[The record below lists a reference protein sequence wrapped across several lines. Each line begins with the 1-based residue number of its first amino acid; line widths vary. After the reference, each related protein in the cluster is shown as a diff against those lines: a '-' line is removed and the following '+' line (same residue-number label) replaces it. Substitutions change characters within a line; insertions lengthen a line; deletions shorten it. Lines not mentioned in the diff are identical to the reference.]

1 VDKDTRKIKC
11 TWFILVNRIFSAIKG
26 NLNGINPEIRVQQL
40 LETLHLWL
48 TYTELKAGLPLFK
61 SEPNLIRH
69 AGKISMSKSGWTIFP
84 SLNVTTIME
93 SGLFSKDS
101 FTAKADRPLGFIS
114 SNISVSAE
122 NLIETTQKIN
132 YTQPFATDTRR
143 VSDKTMDASIMLS
156 NTRLDGKLKV
166 SSVIAQ
172 SYSRYIGIEVTIPS
186 GSNIPSALFNYMR
199 SLVSASSELPNLAG
213 IMLDTGDLNNRKFTN
228 TGHLANIFRSSTGR
242 WEEKDIINIYKYDSN
257 KVYHAVSNRFPLS
270 KVSIPVGEMGLY
282 LRYIKGC
289 V

>member
-1 VDKDTRKIKC
+1 
-11 TWFILVNRIFSAIKG
+11 
-26 NLNGINPEIRVQQL
+26 
-40 LETLHLWL
+40 
-48 TYTELKAGLPLFK
+48 
-61 SEPNLIRH
+61 
-69 AGKISMSKSGWTIFP
+69 MSKSGWTIFP
-84 SLNVTTIME
+84 SLNVRATME
-93 SGLFSKDS
+93 AESFFSKDS

-132 YTQPFATDTRR
+132 YTQPATDTRR

-213 IMLDTGDLNNRKFTN
+213 IMLDTTGDLNNRKFTN

-242 WEEKDIINIYKYDSN
+242 WEEKDIINIYSMT
-257 KVYHAVSNRFPLS
+257 ATRFT
-270 KVSIPVGEMGLY
+270 MQ
-282 LRYIKGC
+282 
-289 V
+289 

>member
-1 VDKDTRKIKC
+1 
-11 TWFILVNRIFSAIKG
+11 
-26 NLNGINPEIRVQQL
+26 
-40 LETLHLWL
+40 
-48 TYTELKAGLPLFK
+48 
-61 SEPNLIRH
+61 
-69 AGKISMSKSGWTIFP
+69 
-84 SLNVTTIME
+84 
-93 SGLFSKDS
+93 
-101 FTAKADRPLGFIS
+101 
-114 SNISVSAE
+114 
-122 NLIETTQKIN
+122 
-132 YTQPFATDTRR
+132 
-143 VSDKTMDASIMLS
+143 MLS

-213 IMLDTGDLNNRKFTN
+213 IMLDTTGDLNNRKFTN

-270 KVSIPVGEMGLY
+270 KVSIPVFRGDGFISKIY
-282 LRYIKGC
+282 KGC

>member
-1 VDKDTRKIKC
+1 V
-11 TWFILVNRIFSAIKG
+11 
-26 NLNGINPEIRVQQL
+26 L
-40 LETLHLWL
+40 L
-48 TYTELKAGLPLFK
+48 
-61 SEPNLIRH
+61 
-69 AGKISMSKSGWTIFP
+69 
-84 SLNVTTIME
+84 
-93 SGLFSKDS
+93 SKDS

-132 YTQPFATDTRR
+132 YTQPLQLILR

-199 SLVSASSELPNLAG
+199 SLVSASSELLMAG
-213 IMLDTGDLNNRKFTN
+213 IMLDTTGDLNNRKFTN

-242 WEEKDIINIYKYDSN
+242 WEEKT
-257 KVYHAVSNRFPLS
+257 L
-270 KVSIPVGEMGLY
+270 
-282 LRYIKGC
+282 
-289 V
+289 